1 MAVIA
6 PRYLQ
11 GSPLCAERLLV
22 LHSLIQ
28 FHYTNRK
35 LQQQKKKE
43 KQEQENSKKSTIKK
57 ILSNV
62 SIMK

>member
-11 GSPLCAERLLV
+11 GSPFSAERLLV
-22 LHSLIQ
+22 FHSLIQ

-35 LQQQKKKE
+35 LQQQQGETRTKKKQQE
-43 KQEQENSKKSTIKK
+43 KYH
-57 ILSNV
+57 
-62 SIMK
+62 

>member
-35 LQQQKKKE
+35 LQQQKKE